1 MHDPIAFPVTE
12 LSQAGE
18 ARRAVA
24 SLARR
29 IGMSEAD
36 CGNAAIVAI
45 EVANNLVKHA
55 RDGFFLLRPLERGRS
70 VGVEMIALDKGP
82 GMADV
87 ARCLRD
93 GYSTAGSPGNGLG
106 AVARLASF
114 FDIYSNPRTGTALLA
129 RLWSGAPV
137 DGVGRPRLQTC
148 AVSVPKAGETVCG
161 DAWDAED
168 DGGRVGVLVAD
179 GLGHGPF
186 AAAAA
191 AAAVRVFRENAR
203 LGPAQRLQAIH
214 QALRCTRGA
223 AAAIAEVDF
232 DNQIVRYAGVGNV
245 AGTVLA
251 DGVSRSMVSC
261 NGTVGHNAR
270 HFQEFT
276 YPFPAGAVLVMVS
289 DGLASRW
296 GLDPYPGLIA
306 RDPALIAGVLYRD
319 FQRGRDDA
327 TVVVARAAEDA
338 AQ

>member
-1 MHDPIAFPVTE
+1 MLDPIAFAVTE

-18 ARRAVA
+18 ARRATA
-24 SLARR
+24 TLTRR
-29 IGMSEAD
+29 LGMDEAD
-36 CGNAAIVAI
+36 CGNAAIVAT

-55 RDGFFLLRPLERGRS
+55 REGFFLLRPLEQGRA
-70 VGVEMIALDKGP
+70 VGVEMLALDKGP

-87 ARCLRD
+87 TRCLRD

-106 AVARLASF
+106 AVARLSSF
-114 FDIYSNPRTGTALLA
+114 FDIYSNPQTGTALLA
-129 RLWSGAPV
+129 RLWSEPPAAGAR
-137 DGVGRPRLQTC
+137 RPRLQTG
-148 AVSVPKAGETVCG
+148 AVSVPKTGECVCG
-161 DAWDAED
+161 DAWAVED
-168 DGGRVGVLVAD
+168 DGGRVCVVVAD

-186 AAAAA
+186 AAEAA
-191 AAAVRVFRENAR
+191 AAAVRVFRENGR
-203 LGPAQRLQAIH
+203 LGPAARLEVIH
-214 QALRCTRGA
+214 QALRGTRGA
-223 AAAIAEVDF
+223 AVSIAEVDF
-232 DNQIVRYAGVGNV
+232 DDQIVRFAGVGNV

-276 YPFPAGAVLVMVS
+276 YSFPAGAVLVMHS

-306 RDPALIAGVLYRD
+306 LDPALIAGVLYRD

-338 AQ
+338 V